1 MKRSKLKELKRT
13 KMLDNYRKE
22 QNKPKAEL
30 WGLSNK
36 KRLELKGDKSNE

>member
-22 QNKPKAEL
+22 QNQPKSED
-30 WGLSNK
+30 WGLSKK
-36 KRLELKGDKSNE
+36 KRLEGDKSNE